1 MDAGKLMLTLVA
13 FLVTL
18 GVLISVHEYG
28 HFQVA
33 RWCGVKVL
41 RFSMGFGKP
50 LFRKRFG
57 KDQTEFV
64 VAAFPLGGYVK
75 MLDEREMPADAIMD
89 ESDLPRAFNRQ
100 SVWKR
105 IVIVAAGPIA
115 NLLLAIFIYWIL
127 FMHGVM
133 GMKPILGEIAE
144 GTPAAHA
151 SMKSGELI
159 RKVAGEP
166 VATWQDVRWILLE
179 QSLKAPVIEVE
190 AVNGSDEVHL
200 HQLAM
205 GNLGKDDFEHDLLD
219 KLGLKPYQPSMPAK
233 VGEVIAG
240 SPAEQAGLKPGD
252 EILHVNG
259 IAVVQWEDFVS
270 IVRKSPGQRLSLR
283 IQRAGAELTLLI
295 TPEVT
300 TENGQR
306 IGRIGAAYKMD
317 QSELEKLLVE
327 IQYGPVTA
335 LSKAAAKTWDTS
347 IFSLKMLGNMLTGA
361 ASWKGI
367 SGPVTIASY
376 AGQSAHIGWM
386 SFLSFLALVSISLGV
401 LNLLPI
407 PVLDGGH
414 LLYYTIEIFKGS
426 PVSERV
432 MEAGQRI
439 GLALLGLLMACALYN
454 DFTRLITG

>member
-1 MDAGKLMLTLVA
+1 MLTLVA

-18 GVLISVHEYG
+18 GVLIAVHEYG

-41 RFSMGFGKP
+41 RFSLGFGKP
-50 LFRKRFG
+50 LFSKRFG

-75 MLDEREMPADAIMD
+75 MLDEREMPSDALVD
-89 ESDLPRAFNRQ
+89 EHDLPRAFNRQ

-105 IVIVAAGPIA
+105 IAIVAAGPIA
-115 NLLLAIFIYWIL
+115 NLLLAILIYWIL

-159 RKVAGEP
+159 RKVAGRP

-179 QSLKAPVIEVE
+179 QSLKAPVVEVE
-190 AVNGSDEVHL
+190 AINGSDEIHL

-219 KLGLKPYQPSMPAK
+219 KLGLKPYQPSMPAR

-259 IAVVQWEDFVS
+259 ITVGQWEDFVS

-283 IQRAGAELTLLI
+283 IQRSGAEVTLLV
-295 TPEVT
+295 TPEAT

-317 QSELEKLLVE
+317 QSELDMLLVE

-376 AGQSAHIGWM
+376 AGQSAHVGWM

-432 MEAGQRI
+432 METGQRI

>member
-1 MDAGKLMLTLVA
+1 MFTLVA
-13 FLVTL
+13 FIVTL
-18 GVLISVHEYG
+18 GVLIAVHEYG

-41 RFSMGFGKP
+41 RFSLGFGKP
-50 LFRKRFG
+50 LFSKRFG

-75 MLDEREMPADAIMD
+75 MLDEREAPADTLVDAH
-89 ESDLPRAFNRQ
+89 DLPRAFNRQ

-105 IVIVAAGPIA
+105 IAIVSAGPIA

-133 GMKPILGEIAE
+133 GMKPILGEIAA

-159 RKVAGEP
+159 RKVAGKP

-179 QSLKAPVIEVE
+179 QSLKAPVIDVE
-190 AVNGSDEVHL
+190 AVSGSDEVHL
-200 HQLAM
+200 HQLAV

-233 VGEVIAG
+233 VGEVIDG

-252 EILHVNG
+252 EILQVDG
-259 IAVVQWEDFVS
+259 IAVGQWEDFVS
-270 IVRKSPGQRLSLR
+270 IVRKSAGQRLSLR
-283 IQRAGAELTLLI
+283 IQRAGAAFTLPI
-295 TPEVT
+295 TPETT

-306 IGRIGAAYKMD
+306 VGRIGAAYKMD
-317 QSELEKLLVE
+317 QSELEKFLVE
-327 IQYGPVTA
+327 IKYGPVTA
-335 LSKAAAKTWDTS
+335 LSKATAKTWDTS

-432 MEAGQRI
+432 METGQRI